1 MLLFVLIPLLSWA
14 LRIRHRRR
22 KVAAAVMTPSNV
34 DLVRRRLQVASASDA
49 NIVTRLWR
57 ESLRAVVDTVKMAGS
72 GLV

>member
-1 MLLFVLIPLLSWA
+1 
-14 LRIRHRRR
+14 
-22 KVAAAVMTPSNV
+22 MTPSNV